1 MKKLYPVIASAFL
14 VMLLSVLLTG
24 TGVWAISNGASKASP
39 ASGGDVRSMDDLIE
53 ALGGEENVKTV
64 TGNTV
69 RLCKNIVLNASIR
82 IYSGN
87 YRILGSGCTIY
98 RGESLYEEM
107 FSLYYDATQSSSVAP
122 SLILGNSKDVSGE
135 ASDADLTVSGNR
147 DAFSE
152 AVIGPVFAL
161 IGNVKL
167 EINPGTVI
175 EDNYTASP
183 GAAIFMQ
190 TLISDTVSYTPL
202 EPTLTVKGGVIRNN
216 TSLSNGGAIALF
228 DDSNGNGSGMIAL
241 SSCTL
246 SQNSTEN
253 DGGDGCGGAIYCK
266 GGAMTLTDCEFTSN
280 RADHGGAIY
289 TDCEAQ
295 LVSCNFKNNVAN
307 KNGGAICAAQSQDT
321 AHTASITL
329 CWAYMTENSSLG
341 NGGAIANLGGK
352 LKFADDSSS
361 SQEANYVEANT
372 STGHGAAIYNSGSLE
387 IASGAFY
394 RNKSSEGHGALYNSK
409 DGTVSLTGGD
419 IRVNTSLSGSGLYN
433 LGTFSMSGGCFQ
445 GNICTVK
452 NAPQIVNFGELS
464 LGGSFVIDGD
474 VIGLMLTESENGERN
489 ASPIE
494 LTNILT
500 TNIDINVTFSE
511 EHKSSDGTLSYSY
524 VNPSGMSVYSGL
536 DKFKD
541 SAAQRT
547 SFVSQG
553 FGSYS
558 VDSHGMPVFHFP
570 IMPLFAWILCILALA
585 GVTVTSVFLI
595 KRRKKRKPQ

>member
-1 MKKLYPVIASAFL
+1 MKKLYSVIASAFI
-14 VMLLSVLLTG
+14 VTLLSLLLTG
-24 TGVWAISNGASKASP
+24 TGVWATSSGASKASP
-39 ASGGDVRSMDDLIE
+39 ASGGDVRSTDELIE
-53 ALGGEENVKTV
+53 ALGGDENVKAV

-69 RLCKNIVLNASIR
+69 RLCKDIVLNAPIR
-82 IYSGN
+82 IYSGS

-98 RGESLYEEM
+98 RGETLYEAM
-107 FSLYYDATQSSSVAP
+107 FSLYYDATQSNAVAP
-122 SLILGNSKDVSGE
+122 SLILGNSKDSSGE
-135 ASDADLTVSGNR
+135 TNSADLTVSGNK

-167 EINPGTVI
+167 EINPNTVI
-175 EDNYTASP
+175 EDNYTVSS

-190 TLISDTVSYTPL
+190 TLISDTVAYTPL
-202 EPTLTVKGGVIRNN
+202 EPTLTVNGGVIRNN

-228 DDSNGNGSGMIAL
+228 DDSNGNGSGTITL
-241 SSCTL
+241 TSCTV
-246 SQNSTEN
+246 SQNSVQN
-253 DGGDGCGGAIYCK
+253 DDGNGCGGAIYCK
-266 GGAMTLTDCEFTSN
+266 GGAMTLTDCELTSN

-295 LVSCNFKNNVAN
+295 IVSCNFKNNIAN
-307 KNGGAICAAQSQDT
+307 KNGGAICAAQSEDT
-321 AHTASITL
+321 SHTASVTL
-329 CWAYMTENSSLG
+329 YWAYMSENSSLG

-352 LKFADDSSS
+352 VKFAADSSS

-394 RNKSSEGHGALYNSK
+394 RNKSSEGHGALYNSEN
-409 DGTVSLTGGD
+409 GAISLTGGD

-433 LGTFSMSGGCFQ
+433 LGTFSMNGGCFQ

-452 NAPQIVNFGELS
+452 NAPQIVNFGALS
-464 LGGSFVIDGD
+464 FGGSFLIDGD
-474 VIGLMLTESENGERN
+474 VIGLMLTENENGERN

-524 VNPSGMSVYSGL
+524 VDPSGMSVYSGL
-536 DKFKD
+536 DKFKA
-541 SAAQRT
+541 SAAERT
-547 SFVSQG
+547 SLVTQG

-558 VDSHGMPVFHFP
+558 VDDRGMPVFHFP
-570 IMPLFAWILCILALA
+570 IMPLFAWILCVLALA
-585 GVTVTSVFLI
+585 GAAVTSVYLI
-595 KRRKKRKPQ
+595 KRRKKRKLQ